1 MKGDLIFFVINYM
14 FFMIKIGQKKS
25 LIFGYL
31 MINVGK
37 KRKVFSVYVLVLGEF
52 GEKLYNIDCY

>member
-1 MKGDLIFFVINYM
+1 
-14 FFMIKIGQKKS
+14 MIKIGQKKS